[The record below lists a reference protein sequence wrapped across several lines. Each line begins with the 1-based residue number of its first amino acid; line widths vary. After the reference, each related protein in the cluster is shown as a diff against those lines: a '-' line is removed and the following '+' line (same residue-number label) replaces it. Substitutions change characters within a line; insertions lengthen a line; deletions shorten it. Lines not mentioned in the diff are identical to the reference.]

1 MPPLILAT
9 TTLMALSLAL
19 WVTAFLRTIAFL
31 NRNKAVE
38 QDLTNPADGASL
50 WMRLLLRNGFGETVE
65 RQRLSLLINYAAALA
80 PFILAAVLIVVLP
93 PA

>member
-1 MPPLILAT
+1 MPPLILAS

-19 WVTAFLRTIAFL
+19 WIAAFVRTIIFL

-50 WMRLLLRNGFGETVE
+50 WLRLLQRNGFGDAVE
-65 RQRLSLLINYAAALA
+65 RQRISLLINYAAALA
-80 PFILAAVLIVVLP
+80 PFALAAALIVIAP